1 MARQKGQ
8 NDPLGL
14 FHPVIAK
21 WFREEVG
28 EPTLP
33 QKLGWEVIA
42 RGENLLL
49 AAPTGSGKTLAAFLV
64 GIDALYKT
72 LSEDASDPG
81 LTILYVS
88 PLKALNVDI
97 EKNLRHPLEGIF
109 ALSKEMGQPVPKIR
123 TAVRTGDTPT
133 DERSRMVKYPPHILI
148 TTPESLNIMLT
159 SNARKIF
166 KTVRKVIVDEIHS
179 LAPNKRGT
187 FLAILLERLELETL
201 QPVQRIGL
209 SATVRPMDQVG
220 QYLVGYDDSGNR
232 RPVTLVDA
240 GIRKDMQIEV
250 RVPVEDMT
258 DLPGDSIWN
267 ALVPEFLKEIDGHR
281 STILFANNRGAV
293 ERLAT
298 KLNEARAGQEFPAL
312 ADDQFF
318 QSDRS
323 VSNHYP
329 RLSLE
334 KQVKAHHGSVSKEI
348 RLALENALKNGQ
360 LKALVATATLE
371 LGIDMGAVDLVI
383 QLESPHS
390 VARGL
395 QRVGRAGHLMKATSV
410 GYLYPK
416 HRLDLVEMA
425 VVGKGMIEGKVAPI
439 TIPQN
444 PLDMLAQ
451 QIVAMVAVE
460 PWKVDDLYRFFR
472 RAYPYQSLGRGGF
485 QATVQ
490 MAAGQFGEGKLRDLR
505 AKVFL
510 DPVSQTLRALP
521 QSRRLAILEGGAI
534 IDSGEFQVT
543 IRDSGVNIGKWHE
556 ELIHETRVG
565 DVVWLGSST
574 WRVLEIT
581 KDRVEVAPAPGRQG
595 RIPFWKGEG
604 LGRELQ
610 LGKDMGE
617 FLKRVDDFLTNRSGL
632 KKLDQW
638 LRDEYAFL
646 TDSAR
651 SNLVTYLET
660 QKSRSAIPHASRIVA
675 ERFRDQV
682 GEPQIAILTTLGRK
696 VHLPLKIIIASWYQR
711 HHNVDLEV
719 LENDDGLLIRF
730 PEGQET
736 LEPDFLRNID
746 PSGAIEVLIDE
757 LPTSAVF
764 GLKFRTAA
772 SRALV
777 LAGYK
782 PGRRTP
788 QWLQRIRSRDLL
800 QAVRGFDDFP
810 LILEAYREC
819 LEDVMDVEETRKLLE
834 GIATGAVEVA
844 AIINDVPS
852 PMVSTLT
859 FDFKGVNVYQW
870 DEPKGKTRRA
880 ISDRER
886 KTLAGILSGEE
897 LRAELSKDII
907 KDETDRLSR
916 QGIYAASTP
925 EAFYENFRHRG
936 LIPLAEVKSCYRGEW
951 ETLVQR
957 LAGEGLVLIADSGTV
972 DFRTATAADDWER
985 PLDGLTQRLFVV
997 WSEYRDILVSVWKN
1011 RDPASCGIVLRWVL
1025 DSHSLV
1031 SIDDLIEETSLPV
1044 TVIKR
1049 YLSESIGSGDVVAVE
1064 QPDAKGQLS
1073 IRYGLTRHVERL
1085 WRLSHR
1091 AYLTQFSPIEPGAF
1105 AAFLQDYHSVG
1116 RTLSKD
1122 PEKQLRDVLNQLA
1135 GLFLPW
1141 KTWESSIL
1149 PLRIPEYRSGML
1161 DQLLLTGE
1169 FFWIGRQGEELA
1181 FFRRQDWEYMKHIFN
1196 IHRPDFP
1203 TLSDIESRVIET
1215 LQHRG
1220 ALLKAELAMQ
1230 TQMPSEVCDQ
1240 VLWSLVWKG
1249 VVSNDGFQAIRSG
1262 KPKSR
1267 PSAHSRRPSMATAAL
1282 SPWIAGRWFAIDY
1295 PSDDQG
1301 IPEEALLVWIRQLL
1315 QRYGI
1320 AWSLMLEDV
1329 SRGGNDMD
1337 VEPLDR
1343 KLWDAAERLVLR
1355 GEIQDGYFIKGA
1367 SGRQYALPAVLQK
1380 IKSRKDFSALT
1391 ILPSTDPANPY
1402 GAEPYLPLP
1411 DPLRIGNYRSQN
1423 SYLFL
1428 SSGRPVGR
1436 YDHSAQR
1443 VSLATSDTDD
1453 IRRIASCLHDTPL
1466 IKHAVIKEI
1475 DDDPAHNS
1483 HLKSLFLSAGFREG
1497 YRELVK
1503 QG

>member
-14 FHPVIAK
+14 FHPVIAR

-72 LSEDASDPG
+72 LLEDASDPG

-97 EKNLRHPLEGIF
+97 EKNLRHPLEGIS

-133 DERSRMVKYPPHILI
+133 DERSRMVKYPPNVLI

-159 SNARKIF
+159 SGARKIF

-187 FLAILLERLELETL
+187 FLAILLERLELETEH
-201 QPVQRIGL
+201 PVQRIGL

-220 QYLVGYDDSGNR
+220 QYLVGYDDSGNPR
-232 RPVTLVDA
+232 AVTLVDA
-240 GIRKDMQIEV
+240 GVRKDMRIEI
-250 RVPVEDMT
+250 RVPAEDMS

-267 ALVPEFLKEIDGHR
+267 ALVPEFLREIDDHR

-298 KLNEARAGQEFPAL
+298 KLNEARAGQEFPAF
-312 ADDQFF
+312 ADGQFF

-323 VSNHYP
+323 VSDHHL
-329 RLSLE
+329 RLPLQ

-348 RLALENALKNGQ
+348 RLALENALKNGE

-395 QRVGRAGHLMKATSV
+395 QRVGRAGHLMTSTSV

-425 VVGKGMIEGKVAPI
+425 VVGKGMMDGNVAPVA
-439 TIPQN
+439 IPQN

-460 PWKVDDLYRFFR
+460 PWKVDDLYEFFR
-472 RAYPYQSLGRGGF
+472 RAYPYRSLGRDGF

-490 MAAGQFGEGKLRDLR
+490 MVAGQFGEGKLRDLR

-510 DPVSQTLRALP
+510 DPISQTLRALP

-595 RIPFWKGEG
+595 RLPFWKGEG

-617 FLKRVDDFLTNRSGL
+617 FLRQADDFLISRGGAKRLS
-632 KKLDQW
+632 QW
-638 LRDEYAFL
+638 LRDEYSFL
-646 TDSAR
+646 GDTAR

-660 QKSRSAIPHASRIVA
+660 QSQRSAIPHASRIVA

-682 GEPQIAILTTLGRK
+682 GEPQLAILTTLGRK
-696 VHLPLKIIIASWYQR
+696 VHLPLKIIIASWFHR
-711 HHNVDLEV
+711 HHHVDLEI
-719 LENDDGLLIRF
+719 LENDDGLLVRF
-730 PEGQET
+730 PEGHEA
-736 LEPDFLRNID
+736 LEPDFLRHID
-746 PSGAIEVLIDE
+746 PSAAIEMLIDE

-777 LAGYK
+777 IAGYK

-788 QWLQRIRSRDLL
+788 QWLQRMRARDLL
-800 QAVRGFDDFP
+800 QAVREFDDFP

-834 GIATGAVEVA
+834 GISTGAVEVA
-844 AIINDVPS
+844 TVINDVPS

-886 KTLAGILSGEE
+886 RTLAGILSGEE
-897 LRAELSKDII
+897 LRAELSKDVV
-907 KDETDRLSR
+907 KDEHDRLSR
-916 QGIYAASTP
+916 QGIYAASTL
-925 EAFYENFRHRG
+925 EAFYENLRHRG
-936 LIPLAEVKSCYRGEW
+936 LIPLTDIKTCYRGDW

-957 LAGEGLVLIADSGTV
+957 MADDGLALIADARAV
-972 DFRTATAADDWER
+972 DFRAVVGAEDWEIPTDR
-985 PLDGLTQRLFVV
+985 TTLHFLI
-997 WSEYRDILVSVWKN
+997 WAEYRGILASAWKN
-1011 RDPASCGIVLRWVL
+1011 RDPASCGIVLRWGL
-1025 DSHSLV
+1025 DSHPLV
-1031 SIDDLIEETSLPV
+1031 SIDELSTGTSLPIV
-1044 TVIKR
+1044 VVKR
-1049 YLSESIGSGDVVAVE
+1049 FLSESIAKGDVVAVE
-1064 QPDAKGQLS
+1064 QPDATGQPT

-1091 AYLTQFSPIEPGAF
+1091 ARLTQFPPIEASRY
-1105 AAFLQDYHSVG
+1105 AAFLQDYRG
-1116 RTLSKD
+1116 LGKTGSKD
-1122 PEKQLRDVLNQLA
+1122 TEKRLREVLTQLV

-1141 KTWESSIL
+1141 RSWESSVL
-1149 PLRIPEYRSGML
+1149 PLRIPDYRSSLL

-1169 FFWIGRQGEELA
+1169 FFWVGREGEELA
-1181 FFRRQDWEYMKHIFN
+1181 FFRRQDWEYLKYIFN
-1196 IHRPDFP
+1196 IHRSGHS
-1203 TLSDIESRVIET
+1203 TLTDHESSVIRA
-1215 LQHRG
+1215 LQQRG

-1230 TQMPSEVCDQ
+1230 AELPSDVLDR
-1240 VLWSLVWKG
+1240 VLWSLIWKG
-1249 VVSNDGFQAIRSG
+1249 VVSNDGFQTIRSG
-1262 KPKSR
+1262 KPKPRLSGR
-1267 PSAHSRRPSMATAAL
+1267 DRRPNVASVAL
-1282 SPWIAGRWFAIDY
+1282 SPWIAGRWFVIDY
-1295 PSDDQG
+1295 PSADQG
-1301 IPEEALLVWIRQLL
+1301 IPEEALFLWIRQLL

-1320 AWSLMLEDV
+1320 AWSLMLEDLRLV
-1329 SRGGNDMD
+1329 GKDMD
-1337 VEPLDR
+1337 AEPLDR
-1343 KLWDAAERLVLR
+1343 QLWNAAERMVLR
-1355 GEIQDGYFIKGA
+1355 GEIQDGYFVKGA
-1367 SGRQYALPAVLQK
+1367 AGRQHALPTALQK
-1380 IKSRKDFSALT
+1380 IKSRRDSSKL
-1391 ILPSTDPANPY
+1391 IVLPSTDPANPY
-1402 GAEPYLPLP
+1402 GAEPYLSLP
-1411 DPLRIGNYRSQN
+1411 EPLRIGNYRSLN

-1428 SSGRPVGR
+1428 SAGNPIGR
-1436 YDHSAQR
+1436 YDHGTHR
-1443 VSLATSDTDD
+1443 LNLATSATND
-1453 IRRIASCLHDTPL
+1453 IRGIAACLHDSPL
-1466 IKHAVIKEI
+1466 IKHPVIKEI
-1475 DDDPAHNS
+1475 DHHPAHTS
-1483 HLKSLFLSAGFREG
+1483 PLKNLFLSAGFREG